1 MATVTIRQAGVTR
14 AQAGALLTHEY
25 RATLA
30 KASRVTT
37 HDNEGIDPAR
47 TYLNQDFLFVKGI
60 PQPLHSV
67 GQIHK
72 ELDRRLEKASG
83 TRTHPDGSTT
93 KVALRKDAKVLRNF
107 IVQLD
112 PTQTGEVAEW
122 LAKPEAERKRDTSL
136 MVDTLIRGHIG
147 EVYGKHNLLS
157 MTLHLDEKSPHIHLM
172 VTPIDDE
179 GRVRQASFIDGKQA
193 MRDFWQEGRKK
204 LRQAGYEADLVAGDL
219 RPHESLRAFKTRT
232 AKAKQEAREAEKARA
247 EQEAKAKEAQKARME
262 AQKAQYDQQISQLE
276 AHKKALEAEAEEAE
290 SAHEEAF
297 TIKDAL
303 TAENER
309 LTAENKALE
318 AQKTQWDKEN
328 GDFLEAWYKGRKGF
342 LGGLS
347 EENRQMLREAM
358 SYREEAQEKLAE
370 AEKAKAQAEATL
382 EEAKD
387 IETRT
392 SKYVAAEGQRIIT
405 SRVEAQVGE
414 ARRELWEE
422 RQEVTKRENAVISR
436 ENVIS
441 EKEQALAQEARKV
454 RSDLERLESL
464 KAYKGLSLND
474 REEVLALVGYYA
486 HTASRKATDERNKNL
501 AHIENYR
508 MVEPYSARLTEHQL
522 TSHMGKALEVY
533 KRGGEGNA
541 YTELRARYHRPNPT
555 QSRDFSL

>member
-30 KASRVTT
+30 KEGRVTT

-47 TYLNQDFLFVKGI
+47 TRLNKDYIFVDGVPRLLK
-60 PQPLHSV
+60 SV

-83 TRTHPDGSTT
+83 TRTHADGSTT

-112 PTQTGEVAEW
+112 PEETGEVAEW
-122 LAKPEAERKRDTSL
+122 LKKPEAEKVRDTSL
-136 MVDTLIRGHIG
+136 MFNTLIRGHIG
-147 EVYGKHNLLS
+147 EVYGIHNLLS

-172 VTPIDDE
+172 VTPIDSE

-193 MRDFWQEGRKK
+193 MRDFWQRGREK
-204 LRQAGYEADLVAGDL
+204 LREAGYEADLVAGDL

-232 AKAKQEAREAEKARA
+232 AKAKEEAKEAEKARA
-247 EQEAKAKEAQKARME
+247 EQEAKAKARME
-262 AQKAQYDQQISQLE
+262 AQKAQYDQQIGQME
-276 AHKKALEAEAEEAE
+276 AHKKALEAETEEAE
-290 SAHEEAF
+290 SVHEEAF

-318 AQKTQWDKEN
+318 AQKARWDKEN
-328 GDFLEAWYKGRKGF
+328 GDFLEAWYKGRKGLL

-387 IETRT
+387 IESRT
-392 SKYVAAEGQRIIT
+392 SKYVAANGQKIIA
-405 SRVEAQVGE
+405 SRVEAQVGK

-436 ENVIS
+436 ESAIS

-454 RSDLERLESL
+454 RGDLERLESL
-464 KAYKGLSLND
+464 KAYKGLSLSD

-486 HTASRKATDERNKNL
+486 HTASRKDIDERNKNL
-501 AHIENYR
+501 AHIENYK
-508 MVEPYSARLTEHQL
+508 MVEPYRARLTEHQL
-522 TSHMGKALEVY
+522 ASHMGKALEVY
-533 KRGGEGNA
+533 KRGGEGNG
-541 YTELRARYHRPNPT
+541 YTELRAKYHRPNPT